1 MSIKSTDPSAD
12 IQKARPKLKA
22 NTVKQYEIQLKR
34 LQKLFDTE
42 GWDFLKNIDSVKEKL
57 SDKHFTTSRNYYNSI
72 IVLLMALNSDE
83 KLNDLIKEYV
93 TVRDKLNEQYAE
105 EQSTGKISEKQKN
118 NFVELAEIQKMI
130 TTMENEIKKE
140 KIKKKEK
147 LSKNDLELLTAY
159 TLFSF
164 LIRLPTRNDMSGM
177 QLIGKTAYNNL
188 SDKQKE
194 DTNYLVK
201 EKSKM
206 FLVLNEYKT
215 KSKYGEKKIDVPK
228 DLEKILRMYLR
239 LTKTN
244 NGDIVF
250 TNFKGE
256 PISRNGIS
264 QLLIKTSKH
273 YLDKSISSTMMRKIV
288 LSDKFAEVNEEKQ
301 KMAHITGH
309 DVSTMDSVYIKEQ

>member
-256 PISRNGIS
+256 PINRNGIS

-309 DVSTMDSVYIKEQ
+309 DVSTMDEVYIKEK

>member
-1 MSIKSTDPSAD
+1 MTIKSDDPSAD
-12 IQKARPKLKA
+12 IQKARPKLKP
-22 NTVKQYEIQLKR
+22 NTVKQYEIQLRR
-34 LQKLFDTE
+34 LQKMFDTN
-42 GWDFLKNIDSVKEKL
+42 GWDFLKNVDSLKEKL

-72 IVLLMALNSDE
+72 IVLLMALNHD
-83 KLNDLIKEYV
+83 KAHDDLIAKYV
-93 TVRDKLNEQYAE
+93 KIRDSLNEKYVE
-105 EQSTGKISEKQKN
+105 EQSSGKISEKQKN
-118 NFVELAEIQKMI
+118 NFVELSEIQKMI
-130 TTMENEIKKE
+130 KTMENEIKKE

-147 LSKNDLELLTAY
+147 LTKNDLELLTGY

-177 QLIGKTAYNNL
+177 QLIGKTQYNKL

-194 DTNYLVK
+194 DTNYLVR

-215 KSKYGEKKIDVPK
+215 SAKYGEKKIDVPK

-239 LTKTN
+239 LTKKN
-244 NGDIVF
+244 NGDIIF

-273 YLDKSISSTMMRKIV
+273 YLDKSISTTLMRKIV
-288 LSDKFAEVNEEKQ
+288 VSDKFCDVNKEKQ
-301 KMAHITGH
+301 EMANITCH
-309 DVSTMDSVYIKEQ
+309 DVSTMDSVYVKEQ